1 MAYNNDVWRQIE
13 KSGTSNYRKDNV
25 TIVRNTDSFK
35 AMPLRTQESINAK
48 IANAELQNVKKVMP
62 DVMSASEV
70 RNRVQSRLTPVIL
83 NSYHSKGSVI
93 SRVSDIMPGLGIPR
107 AAPGPQ
113 GFGDGY
119 VGNYTSGAG
128 MPGTDP
134 AHDLQ
139 IVPNVWISPGEANAI
154 YSQKGIPELII
165 KKKSQSILINGVRIR
180 NPYFKPEWMDR
191 IRDNMIKHDL
201 ADHIAQATNW
211 SLVYGGSLMF
221 PMFKEDSPVSMHL
234 PMQALL
240 KAGIVKKNCIDRF
253 VTLDRWNVIHIPQW
267 NPTAA
272 DFLNPREYFIPFL
285 GCDVSGD
292 RCARVVTAPQAG
304 YLGNIMTLGWG
315 ISDMNGWYESVLN
328 YMTVMSTI
336 PTMINQM
343 SILAR
348 TINVDGV
355 LATEGE
361 LILDE
366 VANQDT
372 IRVRHS
378 STVDDP
384 INLDVIGNLQAIQR
398 DFKEVPELMRLIRQ
412 DFCARAN
419 IPEELILS
427 SERGAFSSGDTTE
440 GALEKQWEAI
450 KYIHK
455 DVAKQLR
462 YITYLIVIDALGVD
476 REVMKWLP
484 YTTIEFDNPA
494 LTDAAKKA
502 DFFKKMTEGYF
513 NEVSGLMPAGDALAI
528 AAAVGETDFP
538 IDSDVIEELK
548 KRQKKLD
555 AQADEKHELEMELL
569 RAQVKQ
575 TQNVANNPAPSTGG
589 STAPKPKKDDD
600 GKGHSYDSRL
610 QQRQSEH
617 VAAHGKTFE
626 RIQKAQNA

>member
-1 MAYNNDVWRQIE
+1 MAYNTEIWREIE
-13 KSGTSNYRKDNV
+13 KSGTSNYRKDNK
-25 TIVRNTDSFK
+25 TYVRCTDSFK
-35 AMPLRTQESINAK
+35 AMPLRVQERINK
-48 IANAELQNVKKVMP
+48 KVQDAELTNVKKVMP
-62 DVMSASEV
+62 DVVGATELRQQV
-70 RNRVQSRLTPVIL
+70 RDRLTPVLL
-83 NSYHSKGSVI
+83 NSYHSKGSI
-93 SRVSDIMPGLGIPR
+93 ITRVNDIMPGFGVPR

-113 GFGDGY
+113 GFGQGW
-119 VGNYTSGAG
+119 VGNATNGAG
-128 MPGTDP
+128 MPGIDP
-134 AHDLQ
+134 SHDLR

-180 NPYFKPEWMDR
+180 NPKLSPEQLK
-191 IRDNMIKHDL
+191 IISENMIKLDL

-211 SLVYGGSLMF
+211 SLVYGGALMF
-221 PMFKEDSPVSMHL
+221 PMFKDDSPISMHL
-234 PMQALL
+234 PLPALL
-240 KAGIVKKNCIDRF
+240 KAGIVKKNCISRF
-253 VTLDRWNVIHIPQW
+253 VTLDRWNIVHIPQW
-267 NPTAA
+267 NPTAE
-272 DFLNPREYFIPFL
+272 DFLNPKEYFIPFL

-378 STVDDP
+378 SNLDDP

-455 DVAKQLR
+455 DVARQLR
-462 YITYLIVIDALGVD
+462 YITYLVVIDALGVD
-476 REVMKWLP
+476 RNVMKALP
-484 YTTIEFDNPA
+484 YTTIEFDNPS
-494 LTDAAKKA
+494 LTDAAKKSK
-502 DFFKKMTEGYF
+502 FFKEMTEGYF
-513 NEVSGLMPAGDALAI
+513 NEVSGLMPAGDALAL
-528 AAAVGETDFP
+528 AAAVGETDLP
-538 IDSDVIEELK
+538 VDSEVVSELK
-548 KRQKKLD
+548 KRQAKLD
-555 AQADEKHELEMELL
+555 KQNDEKHDLEMELL
-569 RAQVKQ
+569 REQIKSMK
-575 TQNVANNPAPSTGG
+575 NPVQPGAASPS
-589 STAPKPKKDDD
+589 APKPKNDD
-600 GKGHSYDSRL
+600 GSKGHSYGNRL
-610 QQRQSEH
+610 QQKQSER
-617 VAAHGKTFE
+617 VSASGKTFQ
-626 RIQKAQNA
+626 RLQKAQN

>member
-1 MAYNNDVWRQIE
+1 MAYYNDIWREI
-13 KSGTSNYRKDNV
+13 KNSGSSNYRQGNV
-25 TIVRNTDSFK
+25 TVVRDSNEFK
-35 AMPLRTQESINAK
+35 AIPLRVQERINK
-48 IANAELQNVKKVMP
+48 KVEDTELANVKKIMP
-62 DVMSASEV
+62 DVMDAKTVRERVSE
-70 RNRVQSRLTPVIL
+70 RLTPVIL
-83 NSYHSKGSVI
+83 NTYHSNGTLI
-93 SRVSDIMPGLGIPR
+93 SRMKDIMPGFGVPR
-107 AAPGPQ
+107 ANPGPQ
-113 GFGDGY
+113 GFGQGW
-119 VGNYTSGAG
+119 VGNATSGDG
-128 MPGTDP
+128 MPGVDP
-134 AHDLQ
+134 AHDLR
-139 IVPNVWISPGEANAI
+139 IIPNVWISPGEANAI

-180 NPYFKPEWMDR
+180 NPYLKPDQLKKVSE
-191 IRDNMIKHDL
+191 NMIRLEL

-221 PMFKEDSPVSMHL
+221 PMFRDDSPVSMHL
-234 PMQALL
+234 NMKSLL
-240 KAGIVKKNCIDRF
+240 KTGIVKKNCIDRF
-253 VTLDRWNVIHIPQW
+253 VTLDRWNVVHIPQW

-272 DFLNPREYFIPFL
+272 DFLSPKQYFIPFL

-366 VANQDT
+366 VAEQDT

-378 STVDDP
+378 SNVDDP

-450 KYIHK
+450 KYIHR
-455 DVAKQLR
+455 DVARQLR
-462 YITYLIVIDALGVD
+462 YITYLVVIDALGVD
-476 REVMKWLP
+476 REVMRALP

-502 DFFKKMTEGYF
+502 KFFKEMTEGYF
-513 NEVSGLMPAGDALAI
+513 NEVSGLMPAHDALKI
-528 AAAVGETDFP
+528 ASDVGETDFP
-538 IDSDVIEELK
+538 VDSDVIAQLK
-548 KRQKKLD
+548 GRQAKLD
-555 AQADEKHELEMELL
+555 KQADEKHELEMELL
-569 RAQVKQ
+569 R
-575 TQNVANNPAPSTGG
+575 TQIEQAKFSLTNPAPAAGG
-589 STAPKPKKDDD
+589 TKPPKKDDD
-600 GKGHSYDSRL
+600 KKGHSYGSRL
-610 QQRQSEH
+610 EQRQHEKVSGE
-617 VAAHGKTFE
+617 GKNFQ
-626 RIQKAQNA
+626 RVQKAQNAN

>member
-1 MAYNNDVWRQIE
+1 MAYNTEIWREIE
-13 KSGTSNYRKDNV
+13 KSGTSNYRKDNK
-25 TIVRNTDSFK
+25 TYVRCTDSFK
-35 AMPLRTQESINAK
+35 AMPLRVQERINK
-48 IANAELQNVKKVMP
+48 KVQDAELTNVKKVMP
-62 DVMSASEV
+62 DVVGATELRQQV
-70 RNRVQSRLTPVIL
+70 RDRLTPVLL
-83 NSYHSKGSVI
+83 NSYHSKGSI
-93 SRVSDIMPGLGIPR
+93 ITRVNDIMPGFGVPR

-113 GFGDGY
+113 GFGQGW
-119 VGNYTSGAG
+119 VGNATNGAG
-128 MPGTDP
+128 MPGVDP
-134 AHDLQ
+134 SHDLR

-180 NPYFKPEWMDR
+180 NPRLSPEQLKT
-191 IRDNMIKHDL
+191 IAENMIKLDL

-211 SLVYGGSLMF
+211 SLVYGGALMF
-221 PMFKEDSPVSMHL
+221 PMFKDDSPISMHL
-234 PMQALL
+234 PLPALL
-240 KAGIVKKNCIDRF
+240 KAGIVKKNCISRF
-253 VTLDRWNVIHIPQW
+253 VTLDRWNVVHIPQW
-267 NPTAA
+267 NPTAE
-272 DFLNPREYFIPFL
+272 DFLNPKEYFIPFL

-378 STVDDP
+378 STLDDP

-455 DVAKQLR
+455 DVARQLR
-462 YITYLIVIDALGVD
+462 YITYLVVIDALGVD
-476 REVMKWLP
+476 RDVMRALP
-484 YTTIEFDNPA
+484 YTTIEFDNPS

-502 DFFKKMTEGYF
+502 KFFKEMTEGYF
-513 NEVSGLMPAGDALAI
+513 NEVSGLMPAGDALAL
-528 AAAVGETDFP
+528 AAAVGETDLP
-538 IDSDVIEELK
+538 VDSEVVAELK
-548 KRQKKLD
+548 KRQAKLD
-555 AQADEKHELEMELL
+555 RQNDEKHDLEMELL
-569 RAQVKQ
+569 HEQIK
-575 TQNVANNPAPSTGG
+575 NMKNNPSQPGASSPS
-589 STAPKPKKDDD
+589 APKPKDDSS
-600 GKGHSYDSRL
+600 KGHSYSSKLEQKQHEKVSGGAKQFQRL
-610 QQRQSEH
+610 
-617 VAAHGKTFE
+617 
-626 RIQKAQNA
+626 QKAQN

>member
-1 MAYNNDVWRQIE
+1 MAYNTEIWREIE
-13 KSGTSNYRKDNV
+13 KSGTSNYRKDNK
-25 TIVRNTDSFK
+25 TYVRCTDSFK
-35 AMPLRTQESINAK
+35 AMPLRVQERINK
-48 IANAELQNVKKVMP
+48 KVQDAELTNVKKVMP
-62 DVMSASEV
+62 DVVGATELRQQV
-70 RNRVQSRLTPVIL
+70 RDRLTPVLL
-83 NSYHSKGSVI
+83 NSYHSKGSI
-93 SRVSDIMPGLGIPR
+93 ITRVNDIMPGFGVPR

-113 GFGDGY
+113 GFGQGW
-119 VGNYTSGAG
+119 VGNATNGAG
-128 MPGTDP
+128 MPGVDP
-134 AHDLQ
+134 SHDLR

-180 NPYFKPEWMDR
+180 NPKLSPEQLKT
-191 IRDNMIKHDL
+191 IAENMIKLDL

-211 SLVYGGSLMF
+211 SLVYGGALMF
-221 PMFKEDSPVSMHL
+221 PMFKDDSPISMHL
-234 PMQALL
+234 PLPALL
-240 KAGIVKKNCIDRF
+240 KAGIVKKNCISRF
-253 VTLDRWNVIHIPQW
+253 VTLDRWNVVHIPQW
-267 NPTAA
+267 NPTAE
-272 DFLNPREYFIPFL
+272 DFLNPKEYFIPFL

-378 STVDDP
+378 STLDDP

-455 DVAKQLR
+455 DVARQLR
-462 YITYLIVIDALGVD
+462 YITYLVVIDALGVD
-476 REVMKWLP
+476 RDVMRALP
-484 YTTIEFDNPA
+484 YTTIEFDNPS

-502 DFFKKMTEGYF
+502 KFFKEMTEGYF
-513 NEVSGLMPAGDALAI
+513 NEVSGLMPAGDALAL
-528 AAAVGETDFP
+528 AAAVGETDLP
-538 IDSDVIEELK
+538 VDSEVVSELK
-548 KRQKKLD
+548 KRQAKLD
-555 AQADEKHELEMELL
+555 KQNDEKHDLEMELL
-569 RAQVKQ
+569 REQIKNMKNPQA
-575 TQNVANNPAPSTGG
+575 TQPGASSAS
-589 STAPKPKKDDD
+589 APKPKKDD
-600 GKGHSYDSRL
+600 GGGHSYDSRL
-610 QQRQSEH
+610 QQKQSER
-617 VAAHGKTFE
+617 VSASGKQFQ
-626 RIQKAQNA
+626 RIQKAQN